1 MIRAELKKLLVH
13 LGRLPDTTPAKA
25 LAEFRRLI
33 AAQKVKART
42 H

>member
-1 MIRAELKKLLVH
+1 MNRVELKKLLLH
-13 LGRLPDTTPAKA
+13 LLGLPDTTPAKA

-33 AAQKVKART
+33 AAQKVKARR